1 MKITLA
7 INIDIEVENCNLL
20 HLSQVFLKS
29 LCGVFG
35 QVVSQA
41 LRHYAQEYKES
52 GVLAELL
59 GQQGDVSWKSLE
71 GKLQTRFHT
80 IFGKIEVPQ
89 IQLYLH
95 GSHGKKRSKNI
106 TRLLLGVSRY
116 QRIPDFMKELMG
128 MLSSL
133 CSYRTARQ
141 CVVFLGS
148 WNFGLGS
155 FRRAVLWL
163 SQRLSLGVSPKGSTE
178 FGADG
183 TGISTLKTGKRGSEL
198 KVLAQWMKDGSLR
211 LVSIGIGQY
220 MNKSEWQKLFAPLLE
235 AFDEAGR
242 KKLSVVMDGCKAIL
256 AGAKSVSQRIKIQ
269 RDIWHICH
277 QLKYYMWKDKVS
289 KVYKIALIKNVFKAH
304 TLNWKRSKSNCVEIL
319 TNVILFCDR
328 HKYLSCRSY
337 LLSCAEH
344 LFTFEEAQLK
354 HRYSSKLER
363 MMRTVNQRMDIGVWS
378 DEGALAIAKIRL
390 AYFYNGWR
398 AKKAS

>member
-7 INIDIEVENCNLL
+7 VKIAIEIENCNLL
-20 HLSQVFLKS
+20 GLSQIFLRS
-29 LCGVFG
+29 LCEVFG
-35 QVVSQA
+35 RLVSQA
-41 LRHYAQEYKES
+41 LRHYAQTYKES
-52 GVLAELL
+52 GRLAELL
-59 GQQGDVSWKSLE
+59 DHQGGMSWKSLE
-71 GKLQTRFHT
+71 GKLQTRFYT
-80 IFGKIEVPQ
+80 IFGKIDVPQ
-89 IQLYLH
+89 IQVYLH
-95 GSHGKKRSKNI
+95 ESDGRKRSKNI
-106 TRLLLGVSRY
+106 TRLLLGVSCY

-141 CVVFLGS
+141 CVCFLGS
-148 WNFGLGS
+148 WKFGLGS
-155 FRRAVLWL
+155 FRRAAFWL
-163 SQRLSLGVSPKGSTE
+163 SGRLSIGVSPQGSKE

-183 TGISTLKTGKRGSEL
+183 TGVSTLKTGKRGSEL
-198 KVLAQWMKDGSLR
+198 KVLIQWMKNGAVR
-211 LVSIGIGQY
+211 LVNIGIGRY
-220 MNKSEWQKLFAPLLE
+220 KNNAEWQELFTPLTE

-242 KKLSVVMDGCKAIL
+242 KQLSVIMDGCKAIL
-256 AGAKSVSQRIKIQ
+256 AGAKSVSQQIKIQ

-289 KVYKIALIKNVFKAH
+289 KGYKIALIKNVFKAH
-304 TLNWKRSKSNCVEIL
+304 SLTWKRSKSDCLEIL
-319 TNVILFCDR
+319 ASVILFCDR

-337 LLSCAEH
+337 LMSCAEH

-363 MMRTVNQRMDIGVWS
+363 MMRTANQRMDIGVWS

-398 AKKAS
+398 AKKVS